1 MAIAQ
6 LQLVFD
12 KTYDL
17 RNKIKVIKAT
27 YRQLFEDSPSW
38 QKLRKEEEELT
49 TRKKQV
55 IAGLRSEMES
65 ELEQLDG
72 FELELKDE
80 LQLLSDKALSDY
92 IKGDKIE
99 VVDKKGFICEPVFS
113 VKFKRTD
120 VKKEEPYEKK
130 GKKNIGAS
138 QD

>member
-1 MAIAQ
+1 MATSQ

-27 YRQLFEDSPSW
+27 YRQLFENSTAW
-38 QKLRKEEEELT
+38 QKLKKEEEDLIG
-49 TRKKQV
+49 RKKQI
-55 IAGLRSEMES
+55 IAGLRSEMEG

-72 FELELKDE
+72 LEIEMRDE

-92 IKGDKIE
+92 VKGTRVE
-99 VVDKKGFICEPVFS
+99 VVDKKGFICEPLFS

-120 VKKEEPYEKK
+120 VKKEDMDKAK
-130 GKKNIGAS
+130 SVAKRK
-138 QD
+138 